1 MTSKITICICIR
13 LSVQFYYPE
22 LSVSG
27 YPANFT
33 IRNYLYP
40 AIWQIL
46 LSVHLYKAWLL
57 WLLRLTKKAK
67 SALNHAPC
75 FFTTQVYQNLP
86 IQKSLHHLHGGH
98 GMVVRAIALCVRL
111 VVQTQLTA
119 SPTSIFF
126 YLHFSTKTDP
136 ILVLKLSR
144 KAKLQLNH
152 TPCFLKTHVYWNQ
165 LITLPYLTT
174 TFTTKVQ
181 GTLWEI
187 FFIFHL

>member
-86 IQKSLHHLHGGH
+86 IQKSLHHLHDGH
-98 GMVVRAIALCVRL
+98 GMVVRAITLSVWGWL
-111 VVQTQLTA
+111 FKPSWLPLPHQFFSIYISPLKQTQ
-119 SPTSIFF
+119 
-126 YLHFSTKTDP
+126 YW
-136 ILVLKLSR
+136 
-144 KAKLQLNH
+144 
-152 TPCFLKTHVYWNQ
+152 YWNYQ
-165 LITLPYLTT
+165 EKPNYS
-174 TFTTKVQ
+174 
-181 GTLWEI
+181 
-187 FFIFHL
+187 